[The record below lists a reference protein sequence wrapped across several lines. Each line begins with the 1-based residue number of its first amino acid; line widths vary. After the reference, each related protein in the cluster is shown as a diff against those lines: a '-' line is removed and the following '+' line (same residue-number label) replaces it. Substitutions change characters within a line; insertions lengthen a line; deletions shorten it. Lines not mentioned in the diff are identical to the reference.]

1 MAITELDAAQWQRHV
16 TRWRSGDQTV
26 PAYCA
31 AHGLPLATM
40 RYQIRRHAAAPT
52 MRVARVE
59 RTTAPAAPPM
69 HGAIVIEVG
78 RARVRVE
85 AGASKDRFGNPLT
98 IKLTGDVEPFYK

>member
-1 MAITELDAAQWQRHV
+1 MAMTELDAAQWQRHV
-16 TRWRSGDQTV
+16 TRWRASDQTV

-52 MRVARVE
+52 VRVARVE
-59 RTTAPAAPPM
+59 RTAEPAPTPAAS
-69 HGAIVIEVG
+69 AIVIEVG

-85 AGASKDRFGNPLT
+85 AGADAATLT
-98 IKLTGDVEPFYK
+98 TVLAALAGTR